1 MPRAR
6 TYPPKHGQGSRST
19 TRAARGGGVGRARGT
34 GVVAAPPA
42 GACACGGLVD
52 GPAYD
57 TAVSH
62 ETAVLQWDGTTETM
76 LVELSTLSNAPEVGL
91 LLPTPAPA
99 QVALADPQVFRELDE
114 LTRPRAVVSDT
125 RWWPEL
131 GFGSGADA
139 VAGAGVTV
147 LDEVRLG
154 PLDVTTLGA
163 SDAGALDAW
172 LTERGF
178 QLPETIRTALTP
190 YVGEGWSFVAARL
203 APEEAAAFDG
213 TLQPL
218 RVTFPSGS
226 LVYPMRMSAVAEDPQ
241 STRTYVLA
249 DHRVDR
255 VDPTAEA
262 QEPTVRFAG
271 RLDPADVASEE
282 LAALLAAGGFVTAH
296 EQVFTEPATQIVSDF
311 SFAPAAADVAFTP
324 TYAVVAE
331 KRIGPFFAGPVLA
344 FAGVLALAALVV
356 WRGRRRR
363 APSPAL
369 APHPAR
375 A

>member
-1 MPRAR
+1 M
-6 TYPPKHGQGSRST
+6 G
-19 TRAARGGGVGRARGT
+19 RGT
-34 GVVAAPPA
+34 GAGRAVRATVVALALAGGAVVAAPPA
-42 GACACGGLVD
+42 VACACGGLVD

-57 TAVSH
+57 TSVSQ

-76 LVELSTLSNAPEVGL
+76 LLELDALSNAPEVGL

-99 QVALADPQVFRELDE
+99 EVALADPEVFRELDD
-114 LTRPRAVVSDT
+114 LTQPRAVVSDH

-131 GFGSGADA
+131 GFGAAGADG
-139 VAGAGVTV
+139 AGAAPGVAV

-163 SDAGALDAW
+163 TDAGALGAW

-178 QLPETIRTALTP
+178 QLPESIQTALAP
-190 YVGEGWSFVAARL
+190 YVSEGWSFVAARL

-226 LVYPMRMSAVAEDPQ
+226 LVYPMRMSAVADDTQ

-255 VDPTAEA
+255 TDATAAA

-271 RLDPADVASEE
+271 RVDPASVSSDE
-282 LAALLAAGGFVTAH
+282 LAALLAAGSFVTSH
-296 EQVFTEPATQIVSDF
+296 EQEFTDPGTEIVSDF
-311 SFAPAAADVAFTP
+311 SFEQAAADVAYAP
-324 TYAVVAE
+324 TYAVVAD

-344 FAGVLALAALVV
+344 FAGVLALAALVI
-356 WRGRRRR
+356 WSGRRHR
-363 APSPAL
+363 APAPAL
-369 APHPAR
+369 APRPAR

>member
-1 MPRAR
+1 MGRGAGAGRAV
-6 TYPPKHGQGSRST
+6 
-19 TRAARGGGVGRARGT
+19 RAAAVALALAGGA
-34 GVVAAPPA
+34 VVAAPPA
-42 GACACGGLVD
+42 VACACGGLVD

-57 TAVSH
+57 TSVSQ

-76 LVELSTLSNAPEVGL
+76 LVELDALSNAPEVGL

-99 QVALADPQVFRELDE
+99 EVALADPEVFRELDD
-114 LTRPRAVVSDT
+114 LTQPRAVVSDH

-131 GFGSGADA
+131 GFGGAGADG
-139 VAGAGVTV
+139 AGAAGVAV

-163 SDAGALDAW
+163 TDAGALGAW
-172 LTERGF
+172 LTEREF
-178 QLPETIRTALTP
+178 QLPESVRSALAP
-190 YVGEGWSFVAARL
+190 YVSEGWSFVAARL

-218 RVTFPSGS
+218 RVTFASAS
-226 LVYPMRMSAVAEDPQ
+226 LVYPMRMSAVADGTQ

-255 VDPTAEA
+255 TDATAAA

-271 RLDPADVASEE
+271 RVDPASVSSDE
-282 LAALLAAGGFVTAH
+282 LAALLAAGSFVTSH
-296 EQVFTEPATQIVSDF
+296 EQVFTDPGTEIVSDF
-311 SFAPAAADVAFTP
+311 SFEPAAADVAYTP
-324 TYAVVAE
+324 TYAVVAD

-344 FAGVLALAALVV
+344 FSGVLALAALVI
-356 WRGRRRR
+356 WSGRRRR
-363 APSPAL
+363 APAPAL
-369 APHPAR
+369 APRPAR

>member
-1 MPRAR
+1 MGGGTGARRAV
-6 TYPPKHGQGSRST
+6 
-19 TRAARGGGVGRARGT
+19 RAAAATLALAGGA
-34 GVVAAPPA
+34 VVAAPPA

-57 TAVSH
+57 TSVSQ
-62 ETAVLQWDGTTETM
+62 EAAVLQWDGTTETM
-76 LVELSTLSNAPEVGL
+76 LIELDALSNAPEVGL
-91 LLPTPAPA
+91 ILPTPAPA
-99 QVALADPQVFRELDE
+99 EVALADPQVFRELDD
-114 LTRPRAVVSDT
+114 LTQPRAVATDH

-131 GFGSGADA
+131 GFGTAGSDG
-139 VAGAGVTV
+139 AGAPAGVAV

-163 SDAGALDAW
+163 TDPAALGAW

-178 QLPETIRTALTP
+178 QLPEEIQTALAP
-190 YVGEGWSFVAARL
+190 YVAEGWSFVAARL
-203 APEEAAAFDG
+203 APEEATAFDG

-226 LVYPMRMSAVAEDPQ
+226 LVYPMRMSAVADETQ

-255 VDPTAEA
+255 VDATAEA

-271 RLDPADVASEE
+271 RVDPGSVSSDE
-282 LAALLAAGGFVTAH
+282 LAALLASGSFVTSH
-296 EQVFTEPATQIVSDF
+296 EQVFTEPGTQIVSDF
-311 SFAPAAADVAFTP
+311 TFSPAAADVAYTP
-324 TYAVVAE
+324 TVAVVAD

-344 FAGVLALAALVV
+344 FAGVLALAVLVI
-356 WRGRRRR
+356 WSGRRRR
-363 APSPAL
+363 APAPAL
-369 APHPAR
+369 APRPAR